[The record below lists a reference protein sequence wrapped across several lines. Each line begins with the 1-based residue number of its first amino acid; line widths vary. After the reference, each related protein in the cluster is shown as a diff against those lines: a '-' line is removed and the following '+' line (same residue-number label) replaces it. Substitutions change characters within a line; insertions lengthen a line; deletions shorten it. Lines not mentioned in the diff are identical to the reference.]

1 MWKICSFYVQDNIPP
16 VFIKDYR
23 RTITLVF
30 MYIALY
36 FNLFASWAG
45 NSEVVV
51 RCCQVRDSSFWDPQQ
66 LSIQIMKDC
75 TGKLRVTGPRADP
88 AREFGGGQLYRGSDP
103 NLLHLPP
110 LPTPPPLKKSSAMQ
124 PFFILYKIKENWS
137 TSLYLH

>member
-45 NSEVVV
+45 NSVVVV

-75 TGKLRVTGPRADP
+75 TGKLRVTGLCLR
-88 AREFGGGQLYRGSDP
+88 LV
-103 NLLHLPP
+103 
-110 LPTPPPLKKSSAMQ
+110 
-124 PFFILYKIKENWS
+124 
-137 TSLYLH
+137 